1 MLTAKLLTKRSFA
14 VSIYTGVDTMIKRDL
29 LLKKLIDYK
38 DKDIIKIITGIR
50 RCGKSYL
57 LFEIY
62 YKYLIENGIDEK
74 HIILINLESKKNEYL
89 RDANNLYNY
98 VETQIKDKGK
108 YYIFIDEIQMV
119 DGFED
124 VVNGIKA
131 DFNSDLYITG
141 SNSKLLSS
149 DINTKLRGRGIEI
162 KVYPLSFK
170 EYYENIGGD
179 RQKAFNEYIMYG
191 GMPYVSTL
199 DKDYEKIEYLKML
212 NDTIGFKDI
221 IERNKIKNDSLFNS
235 LLELMCSQIGS
246 VVSPNK
252 IAKTLKSNNFKT
264 VDNETISNYLKYIC
278 DGFLFYKAYRYDL
291 KGKEYLKT
299 LNKYYVC
306 DMRLRNGK
314 INFRQ
319 VEMTHILEN
328 IVYLEL
334 IRRNYIV
341 DIGKNDSQEIDFIAR
356 TYNDLYYIQVSLSIE
371 NLETKAREVSAFK
384 GLDDGY
390 KKIIITMDNNPLI
403 RLEDGYKTIH
413 IFDFLLN
420 EDILKEI

>member
-1 MLTAKLLTKRSFA
+1 
-14 VSIYTGVDTMIKRDL
+14 MIKRDL
-29 LLKKLIDYK
+29 LLEKIKDYK

-50 RCGKSYL
+50 RSGKSYL

-62 YKYLIENGIDEK
+62 YNYLIENGIDK
-74 HIILINLESKKNEYL
+74 QHIILINLESKKNEYL

-98 VETQIKDKGK
+98 IEQNIIDDKK

-119 DGFED
+119 NEFED
-124 VVNGIKA
+124 VVNGIKT

-170 EYYENIGGD
+170 EYYENAGGD
-179 RQKAFNEYIMYG
+179 KQKAFNEYIMYG
-191 GMPYVSTL
+191 GMPYVSML

-212 NDTIGFKDI
+212 NETIGYRDI
-221 IERNKIKNDSLFNS
+221 IEYNNIKNENLFNS
-235 LLELMCSQIGS
+235 LVELLWSQIGS
-246 VVSPNK
+246 TLSPNK
-252 IAKTLKSNNFKT
+252 IANTFKSNNFKT
-264 VDNETISNYLKYIC
+264 VDNETITKYLKCIC
-278 DGFLFYKAYRYDL
+278 DSFLFDKASRYDL
-291 KGKEYLKT
+291 KGKKYLKS

-306 DMRLRNGK
+306 DMGLRNEK

-319 VEMTHILEN
+319 IEMMHILEN

-334 IRRNYIV
+334 LRRNYVV
-341 DIGKNDSQEIDFIAR
+341 DIGKNNSHEIDFIAR

-371 NLETKAREVSAFK
+371 NLETKERELSAFK

-390 KKIIITMDNNPLI
+390 KKIVITMDNNPLI
-403 RLEDGYKTIH
+403 RLENGYKMVN

-420 EDILKEI
+420 ENILKEI

>member
-1 MLTAKLLTKRSFA
+1 M
-14 VSIYTGVDTMIKRDL
+14 
-29 LLKKLIDYK
+29 
-38 DKDIIKIITGIR
+38 
-50 RCGKSYL
+50 
-57 LFEIY
+57 
-62 YKYLIENGIDEK
+62 
-74 HIILINLESKKNEYL
+74 

-98 VETQIKDKGK
+98 IEKNIIDDKK

-119 DGFED
+119 NEFED
-124 VVNGIKA
+124 VVNGIKT

-170 EYYENIGGD
+170 EYYENAGGD
-179 RQKAFNEYIMYG
+179 KQKAFNEYIMYG
-191 GMPYVSTL
+191 GMPYVSML

-212 NDTIGFKDI
+212 NETIGYRDI
-221 IERNKIKNDSLFNS
+221 IEYNNIKNENLFNS
-235 LLELMCSQIGS
+235 LVELLCSQIGS
-246 VVSPNK
+246 TVSPNK
-252 IAKTLKSNNFKT
+252 IANTFKSNNFKT
-264 VDNETISNYLKYIC
+264 VDNETITKYLKCIC
-278 DGFLFYKAYRYDL
+278 DSFLFYKAFRYDL
-291 KGKEYLKT
+291 KGKEYLKS

-306 DMRLRNGK
+306 DMGLRNEK

-319 VEMTHILEN
+319 IEMTHILEN

-334 IRRNYIV
+334 LRRNYVV
-341 DIGKNDSQEIDFIAR
+341 DIGKNNSQEIDFIAR

-371 NLETKAREVSAFK
+371 NLETKERALSAFK

-390 KKIIITMDNNPLI
+390 KKIVITMDNNPLI
-403 RLEDGYKTIH
+403 RLENGYKMVN

-420 EDILKEI
+420 ENILKEI

>member
-1 MLTAKLLTKRSFA
+1 
-14 VSIYTGVDTMIKRDL
+14 MIKRDA
-29 LLKKLIDYK
+29 LLKKLIDSK

-62 YKYLIENGIDEK
+62 YKYLIENGVDKE
-74 HIILINLESKKNEYL
+74 HIILINLESKKNELL
-89 RDANNLYNY
+89 RNSNNLYEYIEKKIIDN
-98 VETQIKDKGK
+98 KK

-119 DGFED
+119 DNFED
-124 VVNGIKA
+124 VVNGIKV

-162 KVYPLSFK
+162 KVFPLSFK

-179 RQKAFNEYIMYG
+179 KQQAFNNYIMYG
-191 GMPYVSTL
+191 GMPYIAML
-199 DKDYEKIEYLKML
+199 KNDNEKIEYLKMI
-212 NDTIGFKDI
+212 NETIGFKDI
-221 IERNKIKNDSLFNS
+221 IERNKIKNEGLFNS
-235 LLELMCSQIGS
+235 LLELLCSQIGGI
-246 VVSPNK
+246 VSPNK
-252 IAKTLKSNNFKT
+252 IANTLKSSNFKT

-278 DGFLFYKAYRYDL
+278 DGFLFYKASRYDL

-306 DMRLRNGK
+306 DMGLRNEK

-319 VEMTHILEN
+319 IEMTHILEN

-341 DIGKNDSQEIDFIAR
+341 DIGKNESREIDFVAR
-356 TYNDLYYIQVSLSIE
+356 THNDLYYIQVSLSIE
-371 NLETKAREVSAFK
+371 NNETKQREILSFK

-390 KKIIITMDNNPLI
+390 KKIVVTMDNNPLI
-403 RLEDGYKTIH
+403 RLEDGYKMVNV
-413 IFDFLLN
+413 FDFLLN
-420 EDILKEI
+420 ENILKEI

>member
-1 MLTAKLLTKRSFA
+1 
-14 VSIYTGVDTMIKRDL
+14 MIKREL
-29 LLKKLIDYK
+29 LLEKIKDYK

-50 RCGKSYL
+50 RSGKSYL

-62 YKYLIENGIDEK
+62 YNYLIENGIDK
-74 HIILINLESKKNEYL
+74 QHIILINLESKKNEYL

-98 VETQIKDKGK
+98 IEKNIIDDKK

-119 DGFED
+119 NEFED
-124 VVNGIKA
+124 VVNGIKT

-170 EYYENIGGD
+170 EYYENAGGD
-179 RQKAFNEYIMYG
+179 KQKAFNEYIMYG
-191 GMPYVSTL
+191 GMPYVSML

-212 NDTIGFKDI
+212 NETIGYRDI
-221 IERNKIKNDSLFNS
+221 IEYNNIKNENLFNS
-235 LLELMCSQIGS
+235 LVELLCSQIGS
-246 VVSPNK
+246 TVSPNK
-252 IAKTLKSNNFKT
+252 IANTFKSNNFKT
-264 VDNETISNYLKYIC
+264 VDNETITKYLKCIC
-278 DGFLFYKAYRYDL
+278 DSFLFYKVSRYDL
-291 KGKEYLKT
+291 KGKKYLKS

-306 DMRLRNGK
+306 DMGLRNEK

-319 VEMTHILEN
+319 IEMMHILEN

-334 IRRNYIV
+334 LRRNYVV
-341 DIGKNDSQEIDFIAR
+341 DIGKNNSHEIDFIAR

-371 NLETKAREVSAFK
+371 NLETKERELSAFK

-390 KKIIITMDNNPLI
+390 KKIVITMDNNPLI
-403 RLEDGYKTIH
+403 RLENGYKMVN

-420 EDILKEI
+420 ENILKEI

>member
-1 MLTAKLLTKRSFA
+1 
-14 VSIYTGVDTMIKRDL
+14 MIKREL
-29 LLKKLIDYK
+29 LLEKIKDYK

-50 RCGKSYL
+50 RSGKSYL

-62 YKYLIENGIDEK
+62 YNYLIENGIDK
-74 HIILINLESKKNEYL
+74 QHIILINLESKKNEYL

-98 VETQIKDKGK
+98 IEKNIIDDKK

-119 DGFED
+119 NEFED
-124 VVNGIKA
+124 VVNGIKT

-170 EYYENIGGD
+170 EYYENAGGD
-179 RQKAFNEYIMYG
+179 KQKAFNEYIMYG
-191 GMPYVSTL
+191 GMPYVSML

-212 NDTIGFKDI
+212 NETIGYRDI
-221 IERNKIKNDSLFNS
+221 IEYNNIKNENLFNS
-235 LLELMCSQIGS
+235 LVELLCSQIGS
-246 VVSPNK
+246 TVSPNK
-252 IAKTLKSNNFKT
+252 IANTFKSNNFKT
-264 VDNETISNYLKYIC
+264 VDNETITKYLKCIC
-278 DGFLFYKAYRYDL
+278 DSFLFYKASRYDL
-291 KGKEYLKT
+291 KGKKYLKS

-306 DMRLRNGK
+306 DMGLRNEK

-319 VEMTHILEN
+319 IEMMHILEN

-334 IRRNYIV
+334 LRRNYVV
-341 DIGKNDSQEIDFIAR
+341 DIGKNNSHEIDFIAR

-371 NLETKAREVSAFK
+371 NLETKERELSAFK

-390 KKIIITMDNNPLI
+390 KKIVITMDNNPLI
-403 RLEDGYKTIH
+403 RLENGYKMVN

-420 EDILKEI
+420 ENILKEI

>member
-1 MLTAKLLTKRSFA
+1 MRK
-14 VSIYTGVDTMIKRDL
+14 IYMIKRDAL
-29 LLKKLIDYK
+29 LSKLIDYK

-57 LFEIY
+57 LFEIFY
-62 YKYLIENGIDEK
+62 QYLIQQGIDKE
-74 HIILINLESKKNEYL
+74 HIIRINLESKKNENL
-89 RDANNLYNY
+89 RNGDRLYQY
-98 VETQIKDKGK
+98 VEEQILDEKR
-108 YYIFIDEIQMV
+108 YYIFIDEIQMI

-124 VVNGIKA
+124 IVNGIKN

-170 EYYENIGGD
+170 EYYESIGGD
-179 RQKAFNEYIMYG
+179 RQKAFNSYIMYG
-191 GMPYVSTL
+191 GMPYLMSL
-199 DKDYEKIEYLKML
+199 NKDYEKTEYLKML
-212 NDTIGFKDI
+212 NETIGFKDI
-221 IERNKIKNDSLFNS
+221 IERNQIKNESLFNS
-235 LLELMCSQIGS
+235 VLELLCSQIGS

-252 IAKTLKSNNFKT
+252 IANALKSNNFKT

-278 DGFLFYKAYRYDL
+278 DGFLFYKVSRYDL
-291 KGKEYLKT
+291 KKNKHLKT

-306 DMRLRNGK
+306 DMGLRNEK
-314 INFRQ
+314 LNFRQ
-319 VEMTHILEN
+319 IEMPHILEN

-341 DIGKNDSQEIDFIAR
+341 DIGKNNEKEIDFVAR
-356 TYNDLYYIQVSLSIE
+356 TYQDLYYIQVSLSIE
-371 NLETKAREVSAFK
+371 GKETKEREISAFK

-390 KKIIITMDNNPLI
+390 KKIVITMDNNPLI
-403 RLEDGYKTIH
+403 QLERGYKMIN

-420 EDILKEI
+420 ENILKEI

>member
-1 MLTAKLLTKRSFA
+1 
-14 VSIYTGVDTMIKRDL
+14 MIKREL
-29 LLKKLIDYK
+29 LLEKIKDYK

-50 RCGKSYL
+50 RSGKSYL

-62 YKYLIENGIDEK
+62 YNYLIENGIDK
-74 HIILINLESKKNEYL
+74 QHIILINLESKKNEYL

-98 VETQIKDKGK
+98 IEKNIIDDKK

-119 DGFED
+119 NEFED
-124 VVNGIKA
+124 VVNGIKT

-170 EYYENIGGD
+170 EYYENAGGD
-179 RQKAFNEYIMYG
+179 KQKAFNEYIMYG
-191 GMPYVSTL
+191 GMPYVSML

-212 NDTIGFKDI
+212 NETIGYRDI
-221 IERNKIKNDSLFNS
+221 IEYNNIKNENLFNS
-235 LLELMCSQIGS
+235 LVELLWSQIGS
-246 VVSPNK
+246 TLSPNK
-252 IAKTLKSNNFKT
+252 IANTFKSNNFKT
-264 VDNETISNYLKYIC
+264 VDNETITKYLKCIC
-278 DGFLFYKAYRYDL
+278 DSFLFDKASRYDL
-291 KGKEYLKT
+291 KGKKYLKS

-306 DMRLRNGK
+306 DMGLRNEK

-319 VEMTHILEN
+319 IEMMHILEN

-334 IRRNYIV
+334 LRRNYVV
-341 DIGKNDSQEIDFIAR
+341 DIGKNNSHEIDFIAR

-371 NLETKAREVSAFK
+371 NLETKERELSAFK

-390 KKIIITMDNNPLI
+390 KKIVITMDNNPLI
-403 RLEDGYKTIH
+403 RLENGYKMVN

-420 EDILKEI
+420 ENILKEI

>member
-1 MLTAKLLTKRSFA
+1 
-14 VSIYTGVDTMIKRDL
+14 MIKRDAL
-29 LLKKLIDYK
+29 LQKIIDHK

-57 LFEIY
+57 LFNIY
-62 YKYLIENGIDEK
+62 YKYLIENGVDK
-74 HIILINLESKKNEYL
+74 NHIILVNLESKKNEHL
-89 RDANNLYNY
+89 RNADALYKYIENS
-98 VETQIKDKGK
+98 IKDEEK
-108 YYIFIDEIQMV
+108 YYIFIDEIQMAN
-119 DGFED
+119 DFED
-124 VVNGIKA
+124 VVNGIKT
-131 DFNSDLYITG
+131 DFNSDVYITG

-149 DINTKLRGRGIEI
+149 DIHTKLRGRGIEI

-170 EYYENIGGD
+170 EYYENVGGD
-179 RQKAFNEYIMYG
+179 KQLAFNNYILYG
-191 GMPYVSTL
+191 GMPYLSTL
-199 DKDYEKIEYLKML
+199 NNEYEKVEYLKML

-221 IERNKIKNDSLFNS
+221 IERNKVRNESLFNS
-235 LLELMCSQIGS
+235 LLELLCSQIGS

-252 IAKTLKSNNFKT
+252 IANTLKSYNYKT
-264 VDNETISNYLKYIC
+264 VDNETITNYLKYIC
-278 DGFLFYKAYRYDL
+278 DGFLFYKASRYDL

-306 DMRLRNGK
+306 DLGLRNEK

-334 IRRNYIV
+334 LRRNYIV
-341 DIGKNDSQEIDFIAR
+341 DIGKNDSQEIDFVAK

-371 NLETKAREVSAFK
+371 NQETRKREVFAFK

-390 KKIIITMDNNPLI
+390 KKIVITMDNNPLI
-403 RLEDGYKTIH
+403 RLDDGYKMIN

-420 EDILKEI
+420 ENIFKEI

>member
-1 MLTAKLLTKRSFA
+1 
-14 VSIYTGVDTMIKRDL
+14 MIKRES

-57 LFEIY
+57 LFNIY
-62 YKYLIENGIDEK
+62 YKYLIESGVEK
-74 HIILINLESKKNEYL
+74 DHVILINLESKKNEHL
-89 RDANNLYNY
+89 RNADVLYKYIEKNILDD
-98 VETQIKDKGK
+98 EK

-119 DGFED
+119 DNFED
-124 VVNGIKA
+124 VVNGVKT

-149 DINTKLRGRGIEI
+149 DINTRLRGRGIEI

-179 RQKAFNEYIMYG
+179 KQTAFNNYVLYG
-191 GMPYVSTL
+191 GMPYIATL
-199 DKDYEKIEYLKML
+199 DKEYEKVEYLKML
-212 NDTIGFKDI
+212 NETIGFKDI
-221 IERNKIKNDSLFNS
+221 IERNKIRNESLFNS
-235 LLELMCSQIGS
+235 LLELLCSQIGG

-252 IAKTLKSNNFKT
+252 IANTLKSSNYKT
-264 VDNETISNYLKYIC
+264 VDNETISNYLKHIC
-278 DGFLFYKAYRYDL
+278 DGFLFYKASRYDL

-306 DMRLRNGK
+306 DLGLRNEK

-334 IRRNYIV
+334 LRRNYIV

-356 TYNDLYYIQVSLSIE
+356 THNDLYYIQVCLSIE
-371 NLETKAREVSAFK
+371 NQETKKREVSAFK

-390 KKIIITMDNNPLI
+390 KKIVITMDNNPLI
-403 RLEDGYKTIH
+403 RLDDGYKMIH
-413 IFDFLLN
+413 IYDFLLN
-420 EDILKEI
+420 ENILKEV

>member
-1 MLTAKLLTKRSFA
+1 
-14 VSIYTGVDTMIKRDL
+14 MIKRDAL
-29 LLKKLIDYK
+29 LSKLIDYK

-57 LFEIY
+57 LFEIFY
-62 YKYLIENGIDEK
+62 QYLIQQGIDKE
-74 HIILINLESKKNEYL
+74 HIIRINLESKKNENL
-89 RDANNLYNY
+89 RDGNQLYQY
-98 VETQIKDKGK
+98 VEKQILDEKR

-124 VVNGIKA
+124 VVNGIKN

-141 SNSKLLSS
+141 SNSKLLSN

-179 RQKAFNEYIMYG
+179 RQKAFNSYIMYG
-191 GMPYVSTL
+191 GMPYLMSL
-199 DKDYEKIEYLKML
+199 NKDYEKTDYLKML
-212 NDTIGFKDI
+212 NETIGFKDI
-221 IERNKIKNDSLFNS
+221 IERNQIKNESLFNS
-235 LLELMCSQIGS
+235 VLELLYSQIGS

-252 IAKTLKSNNFKT
+252 IANALKSNNFKT
-264 VDNETISNYLKYIC
+264 ADNETISNYLKYIC
-278 DGFLFYKAYRYDL
+278 DGFLFYKVSRYDL

-299 LNKYYVC
+299 MNKYYVC
-306 DMRLRNGK
+306 DMGLRNEK
-314 INFRQ
+314 LNFRQ
-319 VEMTHILEN
+319 IEMTHILEN

-341 DIGKNDSQEIDFIAR
+341 DIGKNNEKEIDFVAR
-356 TYNDLYYIQVSLSIE
+356 TYQDLYYIQVSVSIE
-371 NLETKAREVSAFK
+371 GKETKEREISAFK

-390 KKIIITMDNNPLI
+390 KKIVITMDNNPLI
-403 RLEDGYKTIH
+403 QLERGYKMIN

-420 EDILKEI
+420 DNILKEI

>member
-1 MLTAKLLTKRSFA
+1 
-14 VSIYTGVDTMIKRDL
+14 MIKRDL
-29 LLKKLIDYK
+29 LLEKIKDYK

-50 RCGKSYL
+50 RSGKSYL

-62 YKYLIENGIDEK
+62 YNYLIENGIDK
-74 HIILINLESKKNEYL
+74 QHIILINLESKKNEYL

-98 VETQIKDKGK
+98 IEKNIIDDKK

-119 DGFED
+119 NEFED
-124 VVNGIKA
+124 VVNGIKT

-170 EYYENIGGD
+170 EYYENAGGD
-179 RQKAFNEYIMYG
+179 KQKAFNEYIMYG
-191 GMPYVSTL
+191 GMPYVSML

-212 NDTIGFKDI
+212 NETIGYRDI
-221 IERNKIKNDSLFNS
+221 IEYNNIKNENLFNS
-235 LLELMCSQIGS
+235 LVELLCSQIGS
-246 VVSPNK
+246 TVSPNK
-252 IAKTLKSNNFKT
+252 IANTFKSNNFKT
-264 VDNETISNYLKYIC
+264 VDNETITKYLKCIC
-278 DGFLFYKAYRYDL
+278 DSFLFYKAFRYDL
-291 KGKEYLKT
+291 KGKEYLKS

-306 DMRLRNGK
+306 DMGLRNEK

-319 VEMTHILEN
+319 IEMTHILEN

-334 IRRNYIV
+334 LRRNYVV
-341 DIGKNDSQEIDFIAR
+341 DIGKNNSHEIDFIAR

-371 NLETKAREVSAFK
+371 NLETKEIELSAFK

-390 KKIIITMDNNPLI
+390 KKIVITMDNNPLI
-403 RLEDGYKTIH
+403 RLENGYKMVN

-420 EDILKEI
+420 ENILKEI

>member
-1 MLTAKLLTKRSFA
+1 
-14 VSIYTGVDTMIKRDL
+14 MIKRDAL
-29 LLKKLIDYK
+29 LSKLIDYK

-57 LFEIY
+57 LFEIFY
-62 YKYLIENGIDEK
+62 QYLIQQGIDKE
-74 HIILINLESKKNEYL
+74 HIIRINLESKKNENL
-89 RDANNLYNY
+89 RDGNQLYQY
-98 VETQIKDKGK
+98 VEKQILDEKR

-124 VVNGIKA
+124 VVNGIKN

-179 RQKAFNEYIMYG
+179 RQKAFNSYIMYG
-191 GMPYVSTL
+191 GMPYLMSL
-199 DKDYEKIEYLKML
+199 NKDYEKTEYLKML
-212 NDTIGFKDI
+212 NETIGFKDI
-221 IERNKIKNDSLFNS
+221 IERNQIKNESLFNS
-235 LLELMCSQIGS
+235 VLELLCSQIGS

-252 IAKTLKSNNFKT
+252 IANALKSNNFKT
-264 VDNETISNYLKYIC
+264 ADNETISNYLKYIC
-278 DGFLFYKAYRYDL
+278 DGFLFYKVSRYDL

-299 LNKYYVC
+299 MNKYYVC
-306 DMRLRNGK
+306 DMGLRNEK
-314 INFRQ
+314 LNFRQ
-319 VEMTHILEN
+319 IEMTHILEN

-341 DIGKNDSQEIDFIAR
+341 DIGKNNKKEIDFVAR
-356 TYNDLYYIQVSLSIE
+356 TYQDLYYIQVSVSIE
-371 NLETKAREVSAFK
+371 GKETKEREISAFK

-390 KKIIITMDNNPLI
+390 KKIVITMDNNPLI
-403 RLEDGYKTIH
+403 QLERGYKMIN

-420 EDILKEI
+420 DNILKEI

>member
-1 MLTAKLLTKRSFA
+1 
-14 VSIYTGVDTMIKRDL
+14 MIKRDL
-29 LLKKLIDYK
+29 LLEKIKDYK

-50 RCGKSYL
+50 RSGKSYL

-62 YKYLIENGIDEK
+62 YNYLIENGIDK
-74 HIILINLESKKNEYL
+74 QHIILINLESKKNEYL

-98 VETQIKDKGK
+98 IEQNIIDDKK

-119 DGFED
+119 NEFED
-124 VVNGIKA
+124 VVNGIKT

-170 EYYENIGGD
+170 EYYENAGGD
-179 RQKAFNEYIMYG
+179 KQKAFNEYIMYG
-191 GMPYVSTL
+191 GMPYASML

-212 NDTIGFKDI
+212 NETIGYRDI
-221 IERNKIKNDSLFNS
+221 IEYNNIKNENLFNS
-235 LLELMCSQIGS
+235 LVELLWSQIGS
-246 VVSPNK
+246 TLSPNK
-252 IAKTLKSNNFKT
+252 IANTFKSNNFKT
-264 VDNETISNYLKYIC
+264 VDNETITKYLKCIC
-278 DGFLFYKAYRYDL
+278 DSFLFDKASRYDL
-291 KGKEYLKT
+291 KGKKYLKS

-306 DMRLRNGK
+306 DMGLRNEK

-319 VEMTHILEN
+319 IEMMHILEN

-334 IRRNYIV
+334 LRRNYVV
-341 DIGKNDSQEIDFIAR
+341 DIGKNNSHEIDFIAR

-371 NLETKAREVSAFK
+371 NLETKERELSAFK

-390 KKIIITMDNNPLI
+390 KKIVITMDNNPLI
-403 RLEDGYKTIH
+403 RLENGYKMVN

-420 EDILKEI
+420 ENILKEI

>member
-1 MLTAKLLTKRSFA
+1 
-14 VSIYTGVDTMIKRDL
+14 MIKRNTL
-29 LLKKLIDYK
+29 LEKLKDYK

-62 YKYLIENGIDEK
+62 YKYLIETGIEK
-74 HIILINLESKKNEYL
+74 EHIILINLESKKNENL
-89 RDANNLYNY
+89 RDADNLYNY
-98 VETQIKDKGK
+98 IEKKIIDDGK

-124 VVNGIKA
+124 VVNGIKT

-162 KVYPLSFK
+162 KIYPLSFK

-179 RQKAFNEYIMYG
+179 KQKAFNEYIMYG

-199 DKDYEKIEYLKML
+199 DKEYEKIEYLKML
-212 NDTIGFKDI
+212 NETIGYKDI
-221 IERNKIKNDSLFNS
+221 IERNKVKNEYLFNS
-235 LLELMCSQIGS
+235 LLELLCSQIGS
-246 VVSPNK
+246 IVSPNK
-252 IAKTLKSNNFKT
+252 IANTLKSNNFKT
-264 VDNETISNYLKYIC
+264 IDNETIANYLKYIC
-278 DGFLFYKAYRYDL
+278 DGFLFYKASRYDL

-306 DMRLRNGK
+306 DMGLRNER

-319 VEMTHILEN
+319 IEMSHILEN

-341 DIGKNDSQEIDFIAR
+341 DIGKNDSHEIDFIAR

-371 NLETKAREVSAFK
+371 NLETKERELSAFK

-390 KKIIITMDNNPLI
+390 KKIVITMDNNPLI
-403 RLEDGYKTIH
+403 RLEKGYKMIH

-420 EDILKEI
+420 ENILKEI